1 MSIVFG
7 RFRRLVPEA
16 HRDLIATHRL
26 PKPNWFVG
34 SAESAHISER
44 ELRRLRRDPAIRAEI
59 DRVKAAI
66 DRRADGER
74 DDHWAQTHRTYAM
87 HLHHDH
93 RPHRPRPWS
102 ATLTAGISWFD
113 ELVVYARTRD
123 KLIAKTEKK
132 LRRIAASRGITDP
145 IIRIEDAR

>member
-1 MSIVFG
+1 MPPRMES
-7 RFRRLVPEA
+7 
-16 HRDLIATHRL
+16 RDAGPATDSPTVGLGEFSNTYAL
-26 PKPNWFVG
+26 P
-34 SAESAHISER
+34 
-44 ELRRLRRDPAIRAEI
+44 
-59 DRVKAAI
+59 
-66 DRRADGER
+66 
-74 DDHWAQTHRTYAM
+74 QTPQRTYAM

-102 ATLTAGISWFD
+102 ATLTAGNACLD
-113 ELVVYARTRD
+113 ELVVHARTCD